1 MRQWIGLAV
10 VALGL
15 GLLTNGW
22 QASRET
28 ALAAPLTAGMGSGGL
43 ITHVQELDGKLLRV
57 VLIDPVQRVMGVY
70 DISRETGEILPRS
83 IRNFNADLQMLQFNS
98 DTLSPAD
105 IQNTLERQ

>member
-1 MRQWIGLAV
+1 MRQWIVLAV

-15 GLLTNGW
+15 GLLANGW
-22 QASRET
+22 QSGHET
-28 ALAAPLTAGMGSGGL
+28 AFAAPLNAGLGSTGL
-43 ITHVQELDGKLLRV
+43 ITHVQELDNKLLRV
-57 VLIDPVQRVMGVY
+57 VMIDPAQRVMGVY
-70 DISRETGEILPRS
+70 DISRDTGEIQPRS